1 MTNYQEKL
9 EINKKKNIKDL
20 ILELRKEGITRG
32 PNSKK
37 KKLYESI
44 TNLSLLDLA
53 KVLTE
58 IQEKKENKQLNK
70 IDRLSVENWGNKDIF
85 VKYIMDNNLYIG
97 YKTNLIKLKMDELR
111 NIVLKK
117 HGCLSPK
124 LKSSPKQKLS
134 PTRILSPKPKTP
146 TRRISPK
153 PTTPTRRISPK
164 PTTPTRRISPKPK
177 LNKKS
182 GMISCNKC
190 GSLILK
196 IKLKK
201 HQESSKCKK
210 IASSPQSVG
219 TPQRRRRRTK
229 IIDESDE
236 DELSPVESIGTPPR
250 RQRKRTKMIESDE
263 EDEFPRTPGYDTTS
277 PIQQTPISYPSTPK
291 SDSYPRTPGYD
302 STIAIPR
309 TPGYSPTSPI
319 QQTPGYG
326 YDSPR
331 TSGYNSP
338 QTPGYDSPQKI
349 EYISDWYSLIFKLSD
364 ENLIKNSNISNESFK
379 DYEMIQKMIFDNFCN
394 HYGNIVNDDSNFN
407 LDENGFINCLKM
419 YKCNDDIKNPLSFDN
434 NDELIVTS
442 IDDKFLIFISVK
454 DKYIKY
460 YFDVTNNFLQ
470 MLDKNTFDFSLT
482 NINTNKIDE
491 ILNKN
496 DKTIF
501 DYFMLLF
508 SNKMNILQKPALTIL
523 KFFNKYLDSQILSFP
538 KIHLIHFLLNRK
550 IFIVDSVN
558 LILDNS
564 NKLILDFT
572 NLKKDKDLF
581 SFLNEEESQDEEESE
596 EAEEEEDEEE
606 AEEEEDEEEAEEEYV
621 RKDEDDYISEK
632 SFLEEGDEIIE
643 SEGIDNVDDINLK
656 LNEINNKVIKNDKII
671 RDVILKHLGLA

>member
-1 MTNYQEKL
+1 
-9 EINKKKNIKDL
+9 
-20 ILELRKEGITRG
+20 
-32 PNSKK
+32 
-37 KKLYESI
+37 
-44 TNLSLLDLA
+44 
-53 KVLTE
+53 
-58 IQEKKENKQLNK
+58 
-70 IDRLSVENWGNKDIF
+70 
-85 VKYIMDNNLYIG
+85 
-97 YKTNLIKLKMDELR
+97 
-111 NIVLKK
+111 
-117 HGCLSPK
+117 
-124 LKSSPKQKLS
+124 
-134 PTRILSPKPKTP
+134 
-146 TRRISPK
+146 
-153 PTTPTRRISPK
+153 
-164 PTTPTRRISPKPK
+164 
-177 LNKKS
+177 
-182 GMISCNKC
+182 
-190 GSLILK
+190 
-196 IKLKK
+196 
-201 HQESSKCKK
+201 
-210 IASSPQSVG
+210 
-219 TPQRRRRRTK
+219 
-229 IIDESDE
+229 
-236 DELSPVESIGTPPR
+236 
-250 RQRKRTKMIESDE
+250 
-263 EDEFPRTPGYDTTS
+263 
-277 PIQQTPISYPSTPK
+277 
-291 SDSYPRTPGYD
+291 
-302 STIAIPR
+302 
-309 TPGYSPTSPI
+309 
-319 QQTPGYG
+319 
-326 YDSPR
+326 
-331 TSGYNSP
+331 
-338 QTPGYDSPQKI
+338 
-349 EYISDWYSLIFKLSD
+349 
-364 ENLIKNSNISNESFK
+364 
-379 DYEMIQKMIFDNFCN
+379 MIFDNFCN